1 MIITSVGNAFKP
13 ERITDVIID
22 RSEAVESEVADGFYA
37 QTGLAP
43 PRAATTQFNHDLHL
57 DYCA

>member
-22 RSEAVESEVADGFYA
+22 RSEAVESEVADG
-37 QTGLAP
+37 LH
-43 PRAATTQFNHDLHL
+43 RARQLV
-57 DYCA
+57 